1 MDAGGKGVSIG
12 RNIFQHAD
20 PTRMVGAISMI
31 VHENASVEEAAAFLN
46 SNLLASERRKS
57 TG

>member
-1 MDAGGKGVSIG
+1 
-12 RNIFQHAD
+12 
-20 PTRMVGAISMI
+20 MVGAISMI

>member
-1 MDAGGKGVSIG
+1 MDAGGAGVSIG

-31 VHENASVEEAAAFLN
+31 VHEDATVEQASAFLN
-46 SNLLASERRKS
+46 SDLLAPERRKS